1 MKAENPVVLEEMTAA
16 GLTLGSVQ
24 GVLRGLLEEGVPVK
38 DLVRIIEAI
47 TDQAATASKDPDS
60 LLEAA
65 RIALAPQIAAM
76 FAKGGTAEVITLEP
90 ALEQSLGRR
99 AATLRTGPTARQLR
113 RGARAPCH
121 RSRRS

>member
-1 MKAENPVVLEEMTAA
+1 MTSA

-47 TDQAATASKDPDS
+47 TDQAATASKDADS

-65 RIALAPQIAAM
+65 RIALAP
-76 FAKGGTAEVITLEP
+76 
-90 ALEQSLGRR
+90 R
-99 AATLRTGPTARQLR
+99 
-113 RGARAPCH
+113 
-121 RSRRS
+121 